1 MNNSVFK
8 LQFINCDVDHGLK
21 RFLSHSIMKD
31 VRLFNIPVLPS
42 QIRIPIQILNER
54 DFKNELRT
62 ASRNDFGI
70 RNCFAYTDSHVHV
83 LSYQDLKGKVA
94 RTDYL
99 KMIRHECIHVLQ
111 HLSSRIA
118 PRELIWLYESVACVI
133 AKQFRNT
140 PLNPP
145 TWFNFTRHFYAVPEC
160 YAVAYH
166 FGKAM
171 LKAYSLKDLIDLS
184 KRKKECLQLSRRIY
198 KSTFNK

>member
-1 MNNSVFK
+1 MNNWAFN
-8 LQFINCDVDHGLK
+8 LQFANCEVDHGIE
-21 RFLSHSIMKD
+21 RVMSRTIMKD
-31 VRLFNIPVLPS
+31 VRLFNIPVLPPQMRVPL
-42 QIRIPIQILNER
+42 QIHNAR
-54 DFKNELRT
+54 DFRNESKM
-62 ASRNDFGI
+62 ASQNNFAI

-83 LSYQDLKGKVA
+83 LSYQHLKGKVN

-118 PRELIWLYESVACVI
+118 PREQTWLYESVACVI
-133 AKQFRNT
+133 AKQYRNT

-184 KRKKECLQLSRRIY
+184 KRKKECLQLSRKIY